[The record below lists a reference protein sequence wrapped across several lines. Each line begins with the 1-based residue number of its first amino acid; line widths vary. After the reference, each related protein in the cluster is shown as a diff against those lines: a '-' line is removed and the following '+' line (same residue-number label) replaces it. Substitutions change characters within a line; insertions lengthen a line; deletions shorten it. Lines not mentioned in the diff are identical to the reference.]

1 MIPVG
6 AEKTRVSVELMDGS
20 RWIMDLA
27 MLLRISYNIYIY
39 ITLYLYY
46 RLYVECIYI
55 YYNILYLIRWV
66 ELNQLTF
73 HRGPNSTGIEPSRN
87 HQLTSLHTL
96 YGTQTLVFLSM
107 GNLPFNS

>member
-1 MIPVG
+1 M
-6 AEKTRVSVELMDGS
+6 
-20 RWIMDLA
+20 
-27 MLLRISYNIYIY
+27 YIY
-39 ITLYLYY
+39 ID
-46 RLYVECIYI
+46 I

-66 ELNQLTF
+66 KLNQLTF